1 MFWIAV
7 FMLIL
12 FVADL
17 LIEKNEN
24 GARIGAQDS
33 IISEL
38 QNTDNDNFKYLNRI
52 TIFYNQ

>member
-1 MFWIAV
+1 
-7 FMLIL
+7 MLIL